1 MRSVLAAVILGFV
14 AVFSASAEDA
24 PEPTRS
30 LSLDDCVQMALNH
43 NLDVQI
49 QRINPVIDRFT
60 LESSRG
66 SYDPTWSSTID
77 ESFRKS
83 DVQINPQLGILTG
96 GDETT
101 TEFGRTGIN
110 GVLPYSGLTYDLST
124 SVNRNTGNRFIGE
137 LYSISTGATLT
148 QPLLKNLWIDGPRRS
163 ILVGRRNVNIS
174 ELRLKSAVIDVI
186 TLVERAYYDLIFAAK
201 NVEVQ
206 QQSLALA
213 EQLLADNQKRVEVG
227 TMAPLEE
234 KQAQAQVAARKADLI
249 SSLQTL
255 GTQQNT
261 LKNLLTDDFLAW
273 SEVLIQPTET
283 LIAVEGNF
291 DKQNSWRKGI
301 AMRPD
306 LLLLKEDLEKQNIE
320 VRYSHNQLFPA
331 LDLVG
336 SYRQIGLD
344 SNFRD
349 TAGESLSGRNPAYS
363 IGARLTVPL
372 GNRSARNRFRATKA
386 VKQQAILRL
395 KQSEQNIIVEID
407 NAIKTAQSNY
417 RRVEATREARKY
429 AEAALDAEEKKLAN
443 GASTSFVVLQL
454 QKDLTDARSSELRSL
469 ADYNKSL
476 ADLAKS
482 EGTTLEKKKLSLDL
496 E

>member
-1 MRSVLAAVILGFV
+1 MRPVLIAGLLGFAV
-14 AVFSASAEDA
+14 VFSAPAEDA
-24 PEPTRS
+24 PAPVRS

-49 QRINPVIDRFT
+49 QRINPIIEGFN
-60 LESSRG
+60 LENSRG
-66 SYDPTWSSTID
+66 SYDPTWSSSID

-83 DVQINPQLGILTG
+83 DVQLDPQFNVLIG

-101 TEFGRTGIN
+101 TESARTGIG
-110 GVLPYSGLTYDLST
+110 GVLPYTGLSYDLYT
-124 SVNRNTGNRFIGE
+124 SLNRNTGNRFIGE
-137 LYSISTGATLT
+137 QYSITSGATLT
-148 QPLLKNLWIDGPRRS
+148 QPLLKNLWIDAPRRA
-163 ILVGRRNVNIS
+163 IQVGRRNVNIS

-201 NVEVQ
+201 NVQVQ
-206 QQSLALA
+206 QLSLALA
-213 EQLLADNQKRVEVG
+213 EQLLEDNKKRVEVG

-234 KQAQAQVAARKADLI
+234 KQAEAQVAARKADLI

-261 LKNLLTDDFLAW
+261 LKNLLTDDFMAW
-273 SEVLIQPTET
+273 SEVQIHPTET
-283 LIAVEGNF
+283 LIAVEGIF
-291 DKQNSWRKGI
+291 DKQASWRKGI

-306 LLLLKEDLEKQNIE
+306 LLQLMEDLEKQNIE
-320 VRYSHNQLFPA
+320 VRYNHNQLFPA
-331 LDLVG
+331 LDLIG
-336 SYRQIGLD
+336 SFRQNGLD

-349 TAGESLSGRNPAYS
+349 TFGESLSGRNPSYS

-372 GNRSARNRFRATKA
+372 GNRSARNRFRASKA

-454 QKDLTDARSSELRSL
+454 QKDLTDARSSELRAL

>member
-1 MRSVLAAVILGFV
+1 
-14 AVFSASAEDA
+14 
-24 PEPTRS
+24 
-30 LSLDDCVQMALNH
+30 
-43 NLDVQI
+43 
-49 QRINPVIDRFT
+49 
-60 LESSRG
+60 
-66 SYDPTWSSTID
+66 
-77 ESFRKS
+77 
-83 DVQINPQLGILTG
+83 
-96 GDETT
+96 
-101 TEFGRTGIN
+101 
-110 GVLPYSGLTYDLST
+110 
-124 SVNRNTGNRFIGE
+124 
-137 LYSISTGATLT
+137 
-148 QPLLKNLWIDGPRRS
+148 
-163 ILVGRRNVNIS
+163 
-174 ELRLKSAVIDVI
+174 
-186 TLVERAYYDLIFAAK
+186 
-201 NVEVQ
+201 
-206 QQSLALA
+206 
-213 EQLLADNQKRVEVG
+213 
-227 TMAPLEE
+227 
-234 KQAQAQVAARKADLI
+234 
-249 SSLQTL
+249 
-255 GTQQNT
+255 
-261 LKNLLTDDFLAW
+261 
-273 SEVLIQPTET
+273 VLIQPTET

-291 DKQNSWRKGI
+291 DKQTSWRKGI

-306 LLLLKEDLEKQNIE
+306 LLQLKEDLEKQNIE

-349 TAGESLSGRNPAYS
+349 SAGESFSGNNPSYS
-363 IGARLTVPL
+363 FGARLTIPL
-372 GNRSARNRFRATKA
+372 GNRTARNRFRATKA